1 MRWRW
6 GRVRIEGEI
15 WKNGSGKLLEMEGTM
30 NENGGEYG
38 RTGSENR
45 RGKIRGWKGKWV
57 RMEGGMDGN
66 KREEEKGG

>member
-1 MRWRW
+1 MRIEGKWVRMERKWMRRRW

-38 RTGSENR
+38 K
-45 RGKIRGWKGKWV
+45 RGV
-57 RMEGGMDGN
+57 RI
-66 KREEEKGG
+66 EEERYEDGRENG